1 MSHSNHTII
10 DETLVE
16 SESESKL
23 RLESEQGR
31 QTDDFLARVVETIQ
45 ETMSQQE
52 EERRKRE
59 ENRRQEE
66 PQRRR
71 AATEESSPRPQE
83 ERARARFNRD

>member
-10 DETLVE
+10 DGTLIE
-16 SESESKL
+16 SESESNS

-31 QTDDFLARVVETIQ
+31 QTDGFLARVVETIR

-52 EERRKRE
+52 EEKRKRE

-66 PQRRR
+66 QQRRR
-71 AATEESSPRPQE
+71 VAPEESSPRPQE
-83 ERARARFNRD
+83 ERVRARFNRD